1 MINLFITTD
10 KHTELS
16 KVMRD
21 RITDFAVQVIE
32 QLILVID

>member
-1 MINLFITTD
+1 MSLKMINLFITTD

-21 RITDFAVQVIE
+21 GITDFAV
-32 QLILVID
+32 